1 MRKFA
6 TIVAFGLVAASFV
19 AMPAPAAQA
28 ADVVYSYTAR
38 TGGTYVK
45 VFDGTVNSD
54 FTAASSVTGGPNST
68 AAKNSTAAVTVNNL
82 LRVGAIETASKA
94 LVGAT
99 GTRLESFARTANVD
113 LLDGLITVGAVET
126 NVSTVGRSDGTASST
141 GDTKLVG
148 INIVGVD
155 LPIRIPKNYA
165 VTIPGL
171 ASITLNVHLH
181 GKVGTTVATQA
192 WAIGVTLLKPRA
204 GYKAGVTVIVN
215 PINQYLAES
224 EPATG
229 AKIRGQA
236 YGTRVQANVGD
247 DIEVVSDP
255 TALVSVPYGS
265 SHGKTL
271 KNQTLGV
278 NVPGLLTTGVVS
290 STTNSTK
297 DDVGNAS
304 IRNANET
311 AGLNLLGGLIKADV
325 IKVTAVGKMQDGKWT
340 SRMTMTT
347 VNLVVAGQQI
357 PINVGPNTIIDV
369 AGLGTVAI
377 NLQQKNPHG
386 APQNRITGVKIT
398 LDTERAGLPIGAV
411 IELGVATTTIG

>member
-28 ADVVYSYTAR
+28 ADVVYSYAAR

-54 FTAASSVTGGPNST
+54 FTAAVERHRRTEFGRGEEQHRSGHREQLAPRRRDRDRFQGSRRRYGH
-68 AAKNSTAAVTVNNL
+68 
-82 LRVGAIETASKA
+82 KA
-94 LVGAT
+94 GVVRSHGE
-99 GTRLESFARTANVD
+99 RRPP
-113 LLDGLITVGAVET
+113 DGLITVGAVET

-171 ASITLNVHLH
+171 ANITLNVHLH